1 MFQPGSAAEAQLAA
15 GSHTMSAHAVLISF
29 RECSDWKAAQDG
41 ASLLSE
47 FEDVGTERGREKCC
61 FSLSSGCHLIREEC
75 RGSSGS
81 SRAVVVQA
89 APDLQQHT
97 HSDMA
102 GFSFSFFLSPIR
114 GVCAQ
119 KRYTVEEVREGW
131 REGERTA
138 LVRDEGGGKC
148 GRKMR
153 RWQVQEKV
161 KAKVKDECNMRWME
175 G

>member
-1 MFQPGSAAEAQLAA
+1 MTFIAEAQLAA
-15 GSHTMSAHAVLISF
+15 CSHTLSAHAVLISF
-29 RECSDWKAAQDG
+29 RKCSDSKAAEDG
-41 ASLLSE
+41 ASLVSEHPTPE

-97 HSDMA
+97 HSDVA
-102 GFSFSFFLSPIR
+102 GFSFSFFFPSS
-114 GVCAQ
+114 GACVH
-119 KRYTVEEVREGW
+119 KRDTRWREG
-131 REGERTA
+131 EGERTA
-138 LVRDEGGGKC
+138 LVRDEGGGKY

-153 RWQVQEKV
+153 RWQVRVKV

>member
-15 GSHTMSAHAVLISF
+15 CSHTLSAHAVLISF
-29 RECSDWKAAQDG
+29 RKCSDSKAAEDG
-41 ASLLSE
+41 ASLVSERPTPE

-97 HSDMA
+97 HSDVA
-102 GFSFSFFLSPIR
+102 GISFSFFLSLIR

-119 KRYTVEEVREGW
+119 KRYTVEGGRGREDG
-131 REGERTA
+131 A
-138 LVRDEGGGKC
+138 S
-148 GRKMR
+148 
-153 RWQVQEKV
+153 
-161 KAKVKDECNMRWME
+161 A
-175 G
+175 

>member
-15 GSHTMSAHAVLISF
+15 GSHTLSAHAVLIGF
-29 RECSDWKAAQDG
+29 RKCTDSKAVHF
-41 ASLLSE
+41 SPE
-47 FEDVGTERGREKCC
+47 FEDVWTEREREKCC

-75 RGSSGS
+75 HGSSGS

-119 KRYTVEEVREGW
+119 KRYTVEGG
-131 REGERTA
+131 REGEREDGA
-138 LVRDEGGGKC
+138 S
-148 GRKMR
+148 
-153 RWQVQEKV
+153 
-161 KAKVKDECNMRWME
+161 A
-175 G
+175 